1 MYYGRLCAKIKHN
14 LKEGA
19 LMKQQTSKLKNATM
33 QNIHRRIFATQLVL
47 ILSLAL
53 FLGVA
58 GTLININF
66 ETRKRD
72 QNLQNVAETIAQSP
86 LLDEKINDPYDEIR
100 SDTLA
105 EYLDSLKVTLD
116 NIDVISIVGKDN
128 IRLYHSNH
136 ELIGTLYDGTI
147 PEFEKNTKEYYATN
161 DSGPSGMQRRS
172 YAAIYDN
179 EGNYTGFV
187 MAIMLMENVKSE
199 TFQIFLIFAL
209 ITIAAILFEL
219 FISAELSHS
228 IKRSLHG
235 YEPNVFSAMYQIRDN
250 ILESLNEGV
259 LAVDDNGIIQFSNKS
274 AVSMLLGIKET
285 KKVVGKPLADVC
297 NDNFLSKTLEKGE
310 KEFNIQE
317 HSLKNADVLIDC
329 IPIKNED
336 SIIGAV
342 AILHNRAEY
351 TKLMEDLAGTRY
363 LVDSM
368 RANNHDFTNK
378 LHVILGLIQMEMYN
392 EAVSYIENISIVQ
405 RETISK
411 IMSVVDEPAIAALL
425 IGKSARASELNIKF
439 VLHEESH
446 FSKADYPL
454 PSELLVTVIGN
465 LIENAYE
472 AMNVRDK
479 DYTKQNELR
488 FGIYSR
494 PDAVL
499 LTVADTGIGISK
511 ENIQH
516 IFDNGFSTKGDGRG
530 TGLYQVKEMIDA
542 VDGKITVESKENVG
556 TSFTVSISKEI

>member
-1 MYYGRLCAKIKHN
+1 MIKQ
-14 LKEGA
+14 KG
-19 LMKQQTSKLKNATM
+19 KLKNTTM
-33 QNIHRRIFATQLVL
+33 QNIHRKIFATQLVL

-58 GTLININF
+58 GTLINIKF
-66 ETRKRD
+66 ETIKRD
-72 QNLQNVAETIAQSP
+72 QNLQNIAETIAQSP
-86 LLDEKINDPYDEIR
+86 LLDEKINDTDNEM
-100 SDTLA
+100 LA
-105 EYLDSLKVTLD
+105 EYLDSLKNTLD
-116 NIDVISIVGKDN
+116 NIDVISIVSKDN
-128 IRLYHSNH
+128 VRLYHSNH
-136 ELIGTLYDGTI
+136 ELIATMYDGTK
-147 PEFEKNTKEYYATN
+147 PEFEKNTQEYYATN
-161 DSGPSGMQRRS
+161 DSGPSGTQRRA
-172 YAAIYDN
+172 YAAVYDN

-219 FISAELSHS
+219 FISAELSRS
-228 IKRSLHG
+228 IKKSLHG
-235 YEPNVFSAMYQIRDN
+235 YEPNIFLAMYQIRDN

-259 LAVDDNGIIQFSNKS
+259 LAVDDNGIIQFANKS
-274 AVSMLLGIKET
+274 AVSMLIGIKES
-285 KKVVGKPLADVC
+285 KKVVGNPLSDVC
-297 NDNFLSKTLEKGE
+297 NDNFLAKTLEKGE
-310 KEFNIQE
+310 TEFNIQE

-329 IPIKNED
+329 IPIKNEET
-336 SIIGAV
+336 IIGAV

-446 FSKADYPL
+446 YSKADYHL

-472 AMNVRDK
+472 AMNIRDK
-479 DYTKQNELR
+479 DYTKLNELR

-499 LTVADTGIGISK
+499 LTVADTGVGISK
-511 ENIQH
+511 ENAEH

-542 VDGKITVESKENVG
+542 VGGKIMVESQENVG